1 MLDLRAWAQLKIMS
15 DFSIEKGSNT
25 PAVKFTASSATLV
38 ICGKSY
44 PENAGEFYDE
54 VFKKIKPFTNAKIFT
69 FELDFEYLSSSSVVC
84 VLEKL
89 KNLKSASQ
97 STNFIIKFH
106 YEGDDEDMMSV
117 AENYEKFSGI
127 KVEHVVK

>member
-1 MLDLRAWAQLKIMS
+1 MS
-15 DFSIEKGSNT
+15 DFIIAKGTNT
-25 PAVKFTASSATLV
+25 PEVKYTANPATLI

-44 PENAGEFYDE
+44 PENAGEFYDD
-54 VFKKIKPFTNAKIFT
+54 VFKKIKPFTNSKTFT

-89 KNLKSASQ
+89 KNLKSS
-97 STNFIIKFH
+97 SPETKFMIKFY
-106 YEGDDEDMMSV
+106 YESDDEDMMSV

>member
-1 MLDLRAWAQLKIMS
+1 MKVGVALKFMG
-15 DFSIEKGSNT
+15 DFSIKKGTNT
-25 PAVKFTASSATLV
+25 PAVNFTASSTTLV

-54 VFKKIKPFTNAKIFT
+54 VFNKINPFTNSKSFT

-89 KNLKSASQ
+89 KNLKAKFPT
-97 STNFIIKFH
+97 TNFLIKFH
-106 YEGDDEDMMSV
+106 YESDDEDMLSV

-127 KVEHVVK
+127 KVELVVK

>member
-1 MLDLRAWAQLKIMS
+1 MS
-15 DFSIEKGSNT
+15 DFSIAKGSNT
-25 PAVKFTASSATLV
+25 PSVKYTASTATLV

-54 VFKKIKPFTNAKIFT
+54 IFSKIKPLANTKTFT

-89 KNLKSASQ
+89 KNLKSSSP
-97 STNFIIKFH
+97 STKFMIKFY
-106 YEGDDEDMMSV
+106 YESDDEDMMSV

-127 KVEHVVK
+127 KVELFEK

>member
-1 MLDLRAWAQLKIMS
+1 MS
-15 DFSIEKGSNT
+15 DFSIKKGTNT
-25 PAVKFTASSATLV
+25 PAVNFTASSATLL

-44 PENAGEFYDE
+44 PENAGEFYDDI
-54 VFKKIKPFTNAKIFT
+54 FNKIKPFTNSKNFT

-89 KNLKSASQ
+89 KSLKVKYP
-97 STNFIIKFH
+97 STNFLIKFH
-106 YEGDDEDMMSV
+106 YENDDEDMLSV

-127 KVEHVVK
+127 KVEYLVK